1 MQAGIL
7 RSDRALLALAI
18 AAICSILIA
27 FPAHASLPGRN
38 GTLAYGS
45 ATGGED
51 LEIVV
56 SRSDGTRPRTLTSN
70 RATDICASWSPDG
83 SRLLFCRFKAGNFD
97 LWVMD
102 ADGTNQTNL
111 TNTLDADEFFGA
123 FSPDGARI
131 AFMSTASGDGSAD
144 IWLMAA
150 DGTGATQL
158 TDETGPGGDWRPV
171 WMPDGD
177 SIVFERDVSDTDDNL
192 LSADVWS
199 IDVATGVETQLTDT
213 ARMEFF
219 PDVSPDG
226 TRIVFS
232 GDGDIY
238 AMNADGAGE
247 TRLTSS
253 PRFETAPT
261 FSPDGTRMAFLRF
274 SVDESTSDV
283 YVMQA
288 DGGDL
293 LRVSRTPGREAAPSW
308 QPV

>member
-1 MQAGIL
+1 
-7 RSDRALLALAI
+7 
-18 AAICSILIA
+18 
-27 FPAHASLPGRN
+27 
-38 GTLAYGS
+38 
-45 ATGGED
+45 
-51 LEIVV
+51 
-56 SRSDGTRPRTLTSN
+56 
-70 RATDICASWSPDG
+70 
-83 SRLLFCRFKAGNFD
+83 
-97 LWVMD
+97 
-102 ADGTNQTNL
+102 
-111 TNTLDADEFFGA
+111 
-123 FSPDGARI
+123 
-131 AFMSTASGDGSAD
+131 
-144 IWLMAA
+144 
-150 DGTGATQL
+150 
-158 TDETGPGGDWRPV
+158 
-171 WMPDGD
+171 
-177 SIVFERDVSDTDDNL
+177 
-192 LSADVWS
+192 
-199 IDVATGVETQLTDT
+199 
-213 ARMEFF
+213 MEFF